1 MTAPSDDAS
10 LFIGL
15 MSGTSLDGVDAVLA
29 DCSVT
34 PPVTLAHRY
43 RPFSSELRMALGGLC
58 ASGPDEIERS
68 GVAARDLAHIYAA
81 CVDDVLQ
88 ASGVARAAV
97 RAIGAHGQTV
107 RHRPQLGYSV
117 QLNAPAW
124 LAELTAIDVV
134 ADFRSRDI
142 AAGGHGAPLASIFH
156 LAAFS
161 AAQPRAVINLGGI
174 SNLTGLPAST
184 ALPEE
189 QVIGFDCGPGN
200 LLLDFWTQR
209 HFGAPFDRDGAIA
222 ASAEPD
228 QRLLEALLTEPFFAL
243 PPPKSTGRELF
254 SPQWLE
260 RVINR
265 ANEQDLQALRPEIVL
280 ATLTRLT
287 AVAIGD
293 AIERWFPQAA
303 DVVLCG
309 GGTQNATLRRML
321 AAQCAPRPVL
331 ASSAVGIAP
340 DQVEALA
347 FAWLAYAHVSGLT
360 GNVPSVTGAR
370 GGRILGALY
379 PAGPS

>member
-1 MTAPSDDAS
+1 MTAPSDDAL

-58 ASGPDEIERS
+58 ASGPDEIERC

-88 ASGVARAAV
+88 ASGVARSAV

-124 LAELTAIDVV
+124 LAELHSHRCRRRLPEPRHRRRWPWSTAGVHLSPCSV
-134 ADFRSRDI
+134 QRG
-142 AAGGHGAPLASIFH
+142 AASC
-156 LAAFS
+156 S
-161 AAQPRAVINLGGI
+161 DQPRRHQQPDRV
-174 SNLTGLPAST
+174 TAST

-222 ASAEPD
+222 ASAERRSAPA
-228 QRLLEALLTEPFFAL
+228 RSLARRTILRFAASE
-243 PPPKSTGRELF
+243 KH
-254 SPQWLE
+254 
-260 RVINR
+260 
-265 ANEQDLQALRPEIVL
+265 RP
-280 ATLTRLT
+280 
-287 AVAIGD
+287 
-293 AIERWFPQAA
+293 
-303 DVVLCG
+303 
-309 GGTQNATLRRML
+309 
-321 AAQCAPRPVL
+321 
-331 ASSAVGIAP
+331 
-340 DQVEALA
+340 
-347 FAWLAYAHVSGLT
+347 
-360 GNVPSVTGAR
+360 
-370 GGRILGALY
+370 
-379 PAGPS
+379 